1 MLFKSWQ
8 LWRCILW
15 DLSFGNSSWASAA
28 VCLSPAET
36 ISLLKSFTKTLG
48 RSQLSCW
55 MKTNCLKWQ
64 QVVVETDGG
73 KEAVAEKR
81 SRQPSLWE
89 GWPGDQLGGR
99 VPSLAYQTYSSTPAQ
114 CSEAY
119 FKDLV
124 RLPVAGYL
132 VSAVHALKGNDSHAL
147 RAAGRCIRNVVR
159 KHCQRHYGPRRWLLW
174 PVILVW

>member
-1 MLFKSWQ
+1 MWNENRVEPNNKTVKLMLFKSWQ

-36 ISLLKSFTKTLG
+36 ISLLKSFKKTLG

-99 VPSLAYQTYSSTPAQ
+99 VPSLAYRAGWFFLTVPPNFQCQTEKWWAANQRFCSMKFSMYNWSS
-114 CSEAY
+114 
-119 FKDLV
+119 
-124 RLPVAGYL
+124 
-132 VSAVHALKGNDSHAL
+132 
-147 RAAGRCIRNVVR
+147 
-159 KHCQRHYGPRRWLLW
+159 
-174 PVILVW
+174 